1 MHLPKASALTP
12 KLIWLDSAESTNSQ
26 LIDLAKSESLPDFT
40 VMVTANQL
48 AGRGRSGRVWQAPA
62 GASLAISVLLRPQ
75 TNDGGDLN
83 RLGWI
88 PLLAGLAMSE
98 NVHRLLGEAGEIG
111 VKWPN
116 DVLVNEKKIC
126 GVLSELVMLS
136 SSAAPQFGSN
146 LGLVIGAGI
155 NVTLDSDHLPVPTA
169 TSLAIE
175 GARMPAEESDRI
187 DEVLA
192 GYLERLSHW
201 YRKFT
206 DSRLSAQAS
215 GLQAAVTENCV
226 SLGREVRAILPNGV
240 EEVGEALAVD
250 ADGRLVL
257 RLSRGEFVVGAG
269 DIVHLRHN

>member
-40 VMVTANQL
+40 VMVTANQV

-62 GASLAISVLLRPQ
+62 RASLAISVLLRPQ
-75 TNDGGDLN
+75 STDGDLN

-98 NVHRLLGEAGEIG
+98 NVQRILGTTAGIG

-116 DVLVNEKKIC
+116 DVLVHEKKIC
-126 GVLSELVMLS
+126 GVLSQLVMLTPTQ
-136 SSAAPQFGSN
+136 APQFGSN
-146 LGLVIGAGI
+146 LGLVVGAGI
-155 NVTLDSDHLPVPTA
+155 NLTLDSEHLPVPTA
-169 TSLAIE
+169 TSLSIQ
-175 GARMPAEESDRI
+175 GAALPEQDSERF
-187 DEVLA
+187 DEVLS
-192 GYLERLSHW
+192 GYLERLGHW
-201 YRKFT
+201 YRRFT
-206 DSRLSAQAS
+206 DARLSAQAS
-215 GLQAAVTENCV
+215 GLQAAVTANCV
-226 SLGREVRAILPNGV
+226 SLGREVRAILPNGT